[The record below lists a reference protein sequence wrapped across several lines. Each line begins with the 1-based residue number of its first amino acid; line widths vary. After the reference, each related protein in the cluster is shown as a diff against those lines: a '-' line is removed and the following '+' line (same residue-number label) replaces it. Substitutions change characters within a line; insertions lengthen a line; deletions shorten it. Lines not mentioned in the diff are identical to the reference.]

1 MVIPRL
7 AVKIP
12 SKNNYE
18 CWWDDHIY
26 IYIYIHTRMIYIYIY
41 PIYHSE
47 KIPTDPRSIS
57 CHKNGTI
64 LAIRTGGFKD
74 TWTSPSLHSLRAAA
88 LRFSLLGRSM
98 NRRFLLSKE
107 VWEGSILPYLV
118 PAIAL
123 KLLEKNGPG
132 V

>member
-26 IYIYIHTRMIYIYIY
+26 IYIYIYTYTYDIYIYIY

-88 LRFSLLGRSM
+88 LRFSLLG
-98 NRRFLLSKE
+98 
-107 VWEGSILPYLV
+107 
-118 PAIAL
+118 
-123 KLLEKNGPG
+123 GP
-132 V
+132 

>member
-1 MVIPRL
+1 
-7 AVKIP
+7 
-12 SKNNYE
+12 
-18 CWWDDHIY
+18 
-26 IYIYIHTRMIYIYIY
+26 
-41 PIYHSE
+41 
-47 KIPTDPRSIS
+47 
-57 CHKNGTI
+57 
-64 LAIRTGGFKD
+64 
-74 TWTSPSLHSLRAAA
+74 
-88 LRFSLLGRSM
+88 M